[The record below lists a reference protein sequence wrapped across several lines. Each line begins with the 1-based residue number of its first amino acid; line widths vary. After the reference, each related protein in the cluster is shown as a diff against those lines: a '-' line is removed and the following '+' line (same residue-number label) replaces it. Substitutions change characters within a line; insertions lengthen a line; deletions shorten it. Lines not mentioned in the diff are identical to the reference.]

1 MITSI
6 IYMYMYYVYTCI
18 VFIIIIIYIQSVYCA
33 SMQIIVV
40 GLFSLSMSVPT
51 IAWVDANATHT
62 SVY

>member
-1 MITSI
+1 M
-6 IYMYMYYVYTCI
+6 
-18 VFIIIIIYIQSVYCA
+18 FIIIIIYIQSVYCA

-40 GLFSLSMSVPT
+40 GLFSLTMSVPT